1 MKKEMGKSVVFV
13 ITALAAVVI
22 AAALMLYFGVIHINN
37 PGKGEF
43 PVRGVDVSSYQGEI
57 DWNEL
62 SKQKIDFAYIKATEG
77 SSHVDPYFLDNW
89 NNSKETKL
97 CIGAYHFFSF
107 ESAGEDQAKNVIGT
121 VDKRDNMLPI
131 VIDVEYY
138 GNFKT
143 ESDIDVSKIKKEL
156 RSMIDCLAEKY
167 GTKPVIYVSSDT
179 YNTIVKDEFTDCP
192 LWYRSVYTSV
202 PKDIDWTFWQYSNRH
217 VLSGYK
223 GKEKFIDMNT
233 FKGTKEEL
241 LSMCLKESDSDNEE
255 TTSEQSTSEAAEAAS
270 EVEESASE
278 ATELASEETSDTTK
292 EVEEGKEYSF
302 YGWYNELLE
311 ESTYVSFEVDE
322 ADDGIEYEG
331 SISVET
337 TGKQRKFIKANPYEE
352 FKVTGVYSKDGSYPR
367 FKMTNI
373 ETADD
378 YLKDMESAGEDPLK
392 DLVADDILEKFRAS
406 RPVRNPDSISDE
418 ARALGH
424 WVQKTIG
431 KVGFPGD
438 IKEKGES
445 IGRSYE
451 FRFGTDVSNNFD
463 NNIPSMY
470 SVYYTLKDY
479 YNSGGKNNKEYYD
492 DLIIDNEDLGNGKPE
507 TIDHMYS
514 DLQEFISMCNSLIRE
529 R

>member
-77 SSHVDPYFLDNW
+77 SSHVDPYFADNW
-89 NNSKETKL
+89 NNSKETEL

-156 RSMIDCLAEKY
+156 RSMIDCLTEEY
-167 GTKPVIYVSSDT
+167 GATPVIYVSSDT

-192 LWYRSVYTSV
+192 LWYRSVYSSV

-223 GKEKFIDMNT
+223 GKEKFIDMNV
-233 FKGTKEEL
+233 FNGSKEEL

-255 TTSEQSTSEAAEAAS
+255 ATSEQSTSEAAEAAS

-278 ATELASEETSDTTK
+278 ATELASEEASVTT
-292 EVEEGKEYSF
+292 
-302 YGWYNELLE
+302 
-311 ESTYVSFEVDE
+311 
-322 ADDGIEYEG
+322 
-331 SISVET
+331 
-337 TGKQRKFIKANPYEE
+337 
-352 FKVTGVYSKDGSYPR
+352 
-367 FKMTNI
+367 
-373 ETADD
+373 
-378 YLKDMESAGEDPLK
+378 ESAGEDPLK

-406 RPVRNPDSISDE
+406 RPVMNPDSISDE

-424 WVQKTIG
+424 WVQETIG

-479 YNSGGKNNKEYYD
+479 YNSDGKNNKEYYD
-492 DLIIDNEDLGNGKPE
+492 DLIIDNEDLGNGDPE
-507 TIDHMYS
+507 NIKDMYS